1 MHKKERSEINHQLT
15 FYFKNKTRTMPYIK
29 ENYSLSFLLIK
40 IVVSQPL
47 FTLKQSMQIPFPY

>member
-1 MHKKERSEINHQLT
+1 
-15 FYFKNKTRTMPYIK
+15 MPYIK